1 MLTPIEDLGFSH
13 EVEEDDSEWN
23 DLEKVHAKLTAQWY
37 VDPNDPERGWNV
49 ERPGYVLRDR
59 EVFLDGACSIK
70 LERDDGE
77 WLINIYGPRSNFQ
90 GDGPPGDFFLYVNKH
105 IMDGKPWY
113 NISWNANYAGEAAY
127 SSAQWNLGEDFQFDG
142 EDDLSSFTLSNDLV
156 KLEVKPIPSFSKAP
170 YVHPLIIKDFV
181 GWISDRGAIIQSVD
195 LLNAQYS
202 NRYSGDIET
211 RQDGETLWISC
222 YNDGARISYSL
233 QANLGDGKYALN
245 VIDDSAGTYVGRH
258 ALLVQFGEEAIS
270 CKKRVILKY
279 LGEDL
284 DAANAEAIQSPIF
297 EDAPE
302 EPKEEFDDDS
312 LIDPPLFLIP
322 LDDDFAN

>member
-13 EVEEDDSEWN
+13 EVEEEDSEWN

-37 VDPNDPERGWNV
+37 VDPSGLARNF
-49 ERPGYVLRDR
+49 ERPGYVLRER
-59 EVFLDGACSIK
+59 EVFLDGVCSVIK
-70 LERDDGE
+70 ERDEGE
-77 WLINIYGPRSNFQ
+77 WSIGLYGPGYNFE
-90 GDGPPGDFFLYVNKH
+90 GDWPPCDYFLNVRKN
-105 IMDGKPWY
+105 ITDGKTWY
-113 NISWNANYAGEAAY
+113 NINWSANLAGEPAY
-127 SSAQWNLGEDFQFDG
+127 DSAQWNLGEDFQFDG

-233 QANLGDGKYALN
+233 QADLGDRKYALN
-245 VIDDSAGTYVGRH
+245 VIDDSSGTYVGKH
-258 ALLVQFGEEAIS
+258 ALLVQFGEETIS
-270 CKKRVILKY
+270 GEKRIVLKY
-279 LGEDL
+279 LGK
-284 DAANAEAIQSPIF
+284 N
-297 EDAPE
+297 
-302 EPKEEFDDDS
+302 
-312 LIDPPLFLIP
+312 
-322 LDDDFAN
+322 